1 MKVVLLAGGRGTR
14 AMPFSLYSPKVMIP
28 VNGRPVIDHII
39 RYLANFPIVEDFI
52 IVCEFDHFGQQIVNY
67 FEGKEQTIGRRI
79 VFVQDKKNG
88 TGGAILNVESLV
100 RDDEFFVAW
109 FADNLCALDMDHL
122 IHQYDLLKNL
132 QENDHGEFIGI
143 VTTRDH
149 RKEETGIV
157 VLDPKE
163 NLRIK
168 EFIEK
173 PLVKLELPETLGI
186 YLFSSSN
193 LFKFIHSQKETEI
206 LGDAFDLSFDIL
218 AQIPRVGSKIFSY
231 PLPSDRDWIDIESP
245 AHADRNKV
253 LVEKI
258 LSQMIMKKKNSE
270 HVRDQP

>member
-1 MKVVLLAGGRGTR
+1 MAGGHGTR
-14 AMPFSLYSPKVMIP
+14 AKPFSQHSPKAMIP

-52 IVCEFDHFGQQIVNY
+52 IVCEFDDLGKQIVNY

-79 VFVQDKKNG
+79 IFVQDKKNG
-88 TGGAILNVESLV
+88 TGGAILNAESLV
-100 RDDEFFVAW
+100 RDDDFFVAW
-109 FADNLCALDMDHL
+109 FADNLCALDMDHF
-122 IHQYDLLKNL
+122 IRQYELLKSI
-132 QENDHGEFIGI
+132 QENDLGEFIGI
-143 VTTRDH
+143 VATRDH

-186 YLFSSSN
+186 YLFSHN
-193 LFKFIHSQKETEI
+193 LFKFIHTQKETAI
-206 LGDAFDLSFDIL
+206 LGDAFDLSYDIL
-218 AQIPRVGSKIFSY
+218 TQIPQVGSKMFSY
-231 PLPSDRDWIDIESP
+231 ALPSDRDWIDIESP

-253 LVEKI
+253 LIEKI
-258 LSQMIMKKKNSE
+258 LSQMIMKKKSSE
-270 HVRDQP
+270 HGRDQA

>member
-1 MKVVLLAGGRGTR
+1 MAGGLGTR
-14 AMPFSLYSPKVMIP
+14 AKPFSQYSPKAMIP

-39 RYLANFPIVEDFI
+39 RYLANFPIIEDFI
-52 IVCEFDHFGQQIVNY
+52 IVCEFDDMGQQIVNY
-67 FEGKEQTIGRRI
+67 FEGKEQNIGKRI
-79 VFVQDKKNG
+79 IFVQDKKNG
-88 TGGAILNVESLV
+88 TGGAILSAESSV
-100 RDDEFFVAW
+100 GDDDFFVAW

-122 IHQYDLLKNL
+122 VLQYELVKNIK
-132 QENDHGEFIGI
+132 ENDLGEFIGM

-186 YLFSSSN
+186 YLFSRS
-193 LFKFIHSQKETEI
+193 LFKFIHTQKETAI
-206 LGDAFDLSFDIL
+206 LGDAFDLSYDVL
-218 AQIPRVGSKIFSY
+218 THIPQSDSKIFSY
-231 PLPSDRDWIDIESP
+231 SLPSDREWIDIESP

-253 LVEKI
+253 LIEKI
-258 LSQMIMKKKNSE
+258 LSQMKMKMKDRE
-270 HVRDQP
+270 IGREP